1 MSEKNESRALSVK
14 NEGDSPQRSLRSI
27 FADPGN
33 CPAYVSNIPAD
44 DPDGDRLYMATLGEA
59 DFDADDLFGST
70 FLLSR
75 YIAQRSEWKNDNG
88 DGVRVGLRVTLIDI
102 DGNTVSFG
110 SDGIVRS
117 LEMLIARRGPGPWN
131 PPIPVRLKQ
140 IGLMGGRRY
149 FVLQIASPEN
159 AAF

>member
-1 MSEKNESRALSVK
+1 MSKESESRALSVQPG
-14 NEGDSPQRSLRSI
+14 GDSPPRSLRSI

-33 CPAYVSNIPAD
+33 CPAYVSNIPND

-75 YIAQRSEWKNDNG
+75 YIVQRAEWKSDNG
-88 DGVRVGLRVTLIDI
+88 DGVRVGLRVTLIDC

-140 IGLMGGRRY
+140 IGLAGGRRF
-149 FVLQIASPEN
+149 FVLQIAPTED